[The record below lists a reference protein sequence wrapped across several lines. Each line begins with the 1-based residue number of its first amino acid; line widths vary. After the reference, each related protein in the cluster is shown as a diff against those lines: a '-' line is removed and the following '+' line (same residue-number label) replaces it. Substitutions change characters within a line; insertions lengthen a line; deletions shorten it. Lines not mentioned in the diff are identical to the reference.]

1 MASDSD
7 FYEDMELGNEEHLK
21 FFAEKEERR
30 QQFMSAE
37 LIAKY
42 GLGAREVVNRAIEKI
57 LADREERVIKNLE
70 EIFVEKYGDEAH
82 DIVAKARPWI
92 LFQREPVNMLTLAE
106 FATEAYGQEAIEV
119 MMEGNRKMWVERSK
133 MLIDELNIEG
143 RDCIAAIKI
152 ISYVHRGG
160 MGKVIESS
168 PNRVVREEYWCPF
181 LPIWGDEWDKRINY
195 YSQRGMCDAINP
207 DIEIKIEQFQREGD
221 TCLRIVYELEGQL

>member
-1 MASDSD
+1 MTSDSD
-7 FYEDMELGNEEHLK
+7 FYEDMELGSEEHLK

-42 GLGAREVVNRAIEKI
+42 GLSAREVVNRAIEKI

-143 RDCIAAIKI
+143 RD
-152 ISYVHRGG
+152 
-160 MGKVIESS
+160 
-168 PNRVVREEYWCPF
+168 
-181 LPIWGDEWDKRINY
+181 
-195 YSQRGMCDAINP
+195 
-207 DIEIKIEQFQREGD
+207 
-221 TCLRIVYELEGQL
+221 